1 MKNSLILNL
10 KAMLAR
16 AQVRIIGIKRDLFW
30 IPFDVLLPLLGV
42 STFVFIYKSLNMP
55 DFAYAFVILGGAMIA
70 YWLNILWSMAS
81 QLYWERMTGNLPIFF
96 IAPCSINS
104 ILIGMALGG
113 MVAASVR
120 AISILILGILIF
132 KIPIDFSNLPSALF
146 IFLITLMALYGLGMM
161 LSSVFLLSGREA
173 WHLASLL
180 QEPIYLFSGF
190 FFPVKVFPFIISFLS
205 SLLPTT
211 LGLDALRQTLI
222 LGSKPFAFL
231 TVELEAVILLL
242 LSIIYIGSS
251 FYFAKKIEI
260 IARREG
266 RLIIRWQ

>member
-1 MKNSLILNL
+1 MKTDFILNWM
-10 KAMLAR
+10 AMLAR

-30 IPFDVLLPLLGV
+30 IPFDVVLPLLGV
-42 STFVFIYKSLNMP
+42 STFIFIYKSLNVP
-55 DFAYAFVILGGAMIA
+55 EFAYGFVVLGGAMIA

-104 ILIGMALGG
+104 ILVGMALGG
-113 MVAASVR
+113 MVATSVR

-132 KIPIDFSNLPSALF
+132 KIPINFNNIGISLLV
-146 IFLITLMALYGLGMM
+146 FLITLLALYGLGMM

-190 FFPVKVFPFIISFLS
+190 FFPIKVFPFIIAFLS

-222 LGSKPFAFL
+222 LESKPFAFL
-231 TVELEAVILLL
+231 TLELEISMLVL
-242 LSIIYIGSS
+242 LSIVYIVAS
-251 FYFAKKIEI
+251 FYLVKRVETIAKK
-260 IARREG
+260 EG
-266 RLIIRWQ
+266 KLIIRWH